1 MRWGEQRMFHELTE
15 AELPSALQSTQGKQ
29 AFFFYTPLCG
39 TCKLAQKMC
48 TVAMEALPGTTV
60 YACNVS
66 RFPNQVQAWKIES
79 VPCLVIA
86 KGSDVLH
93 KVYAFESVDKVYHLL
108 KACQT
113 L

>member
-1 MRWGEQRMFHELTE
+1 MNSECFTSSQRLNSRRRCRPV
-15 AELPSALQSTQGKQ
+15 AACRYS
-29 AFFFYTPLCG
+29 FYTPLCG

-60 YACNVS
+60 YSCNVR

-86 KGSDVLH
+86 QGSEALH

-108 KACQT
+108 KDCQT

>member
-1 MRWGEQRMFHELTE
+1 MFHELTE
-15 AELPSALQSTQGKQ
+15 TELPSTLQAGRGMQV
-29 AFFFYTPLCG
+29 FFFYTPLCG

-60 YACNVS
+60 YSCNVR

-86 KGSDVLH
+86 QGSEALH

-108 KACQT
+108 KDCQT